1 MNIPGST
8 PSDGGSRNMILL
20 VGAPFTGKSTAAATF
35 PNPVFLDFDHKAP
48 VNTTTVPFWNAEF
61 CDKLAPRKNPN
72 HTPNRKDA
80 LLNYFRA
87 HVITADASRRIPYSA
102 TLILDSMTALE
113 EAIHRQIQ
121 QDGIPIG
128 KGGQPDGFHLWKLK
142 IDYLNDF
149 FAIAQA
155 WPGTFIC
162 IMHETPE
169 YGESGATT
177 GRIKPL
183 LSGQY
188 ADKIG
193 SKFTG
198 MYRQRVIVEAGKPPQ
213 YVWDVLPTRVF
224 DSNNTLGIK
233 QPTILASYES
243 MMKHSTISA
252 AVPAVV

>member
-1 MNIPGST
+1 MNIPGSM
-8 PSDGGSRNMILL
+8 PSDGGSRSMILL

-48 VNTTTVPFWNAEF
+48 VNATTVPFWNAEF

-80 LLNYFRA
+80 LLNYFRN
-87 HVITADASRRIPYSA
+87 HVITSNAAARIPYSA

-155 WPGTFIC
+155 LQQFEPVHARHLDVENRQI
-162 IMHETPE
+162 
-169 YGESGATT
+169 
-177 GRIKPL
+177 GRIFQQ
-183 LSGQY
+183 G
-188 ADKIG
+188 
-193 SKFTG
+193 F
-198 MYRQRVIVEAGKPPQ
+198 QRSFAVCVEPGREA
-213 YVWDVLPTRVF
+213 
-224 DSNNTLGIK
+224 LGL
-233 QPTILASYES
+233 QRD
-243 MMKHSTISA
+243 
-252 AVPAVV
+252 